1 MDISAAELSR
11 LGLTAQAL
19 AQQVAASDAK
29 VAAGQYR
36 SDGREFLLEVDS
48 ALDSLEQIRTIP
60 IQVGGSGQV
69 AQLGDIATV
78 TKGIQDPATDLAY
91 VNGHPAIVPIRH
103 GGVGPAGRPV
113 GRAGPTGDGE
123 LPP

>member
-78 TKGIQDPATDLAY
+78 TKGIQDP
-91 VNGHPAIVPIRH
+91 
-103 GGVGPAGRPV
+103 
-113 GRAGPTGDGE
+113 GDGPWPTSMAT
-123 LPP
+123 PPLCYPPRWSRPSG